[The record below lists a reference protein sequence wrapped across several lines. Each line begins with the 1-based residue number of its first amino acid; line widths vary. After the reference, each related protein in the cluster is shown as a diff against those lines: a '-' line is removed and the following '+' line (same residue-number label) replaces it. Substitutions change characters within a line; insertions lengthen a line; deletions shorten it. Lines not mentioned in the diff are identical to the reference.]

1 MKKFYSL
8 LLFVLLFFVY
18 GNAQMN
24 YNFSAISGT
33 YTALSSGTNPT
44 ILPTTSGGNTDEGYA
59 NNLSIGFSFSY
70 NGTNYTS
77 FGICTNGF
85 IYLGSSGLSNSSIT
99 YDNNLATGLPA
110 ARPIIAPLWDDIDVQ
125 TTTNIKYLVS
135 GSAPNRV
142 LTIEWANALWDPFAA
157 AAAISFQ
164 VKLYETTNV
173 IEFIYKQ
180 EAGNIEDN
188 FGAVGASIGISSTAT
203 GTGNFLSL
211 NNSSNNP
218 SVSSSLNTNDIITK
232 PATGQIYR
240 FTPLIPCSGTPNAGT
255 ASASVNTTCS
265 SVIFNLMLNGYSSQ
279 GGISL
284 QWQSSPTGQNN
295 WSDLGGVITDHAT
308 IAQTTAN
315 DFRCKVTC
323 IASSTSSYSNV
334 ITVGISSG
342 VDCILANDECSGA
355 ITISQNF
362 YVANCTGASLNT
374 SLATQSSNPSSFF
387 GGSQDDDVWYKFI
400 ATADKAVI
408 RFENIS
414 AVSGA
419 PNNIA
424 FAFYSGTACASLTDL
439 GGSTVTINAGKGEAL
454 YAGLTVG
461 NTYYVRVA
469 SSGTNWRV
477 QGKICVSEP
486 QIVVPLTIQY
496 FSGKKDGNSNIL
508 QWQTIHEIN
517 NTAFDIQRSA
527 DGIHFSSIAIVLS
540 KANNV
545 STTNSYEFYDNYIL
559 QGNNFYRLKQID
571 KDGSV
576 YYSSIVLVKNLYFN
590 QPHIVNIF
598 PNPVK
603 NILQTTLYL
612 PQPNKVQ
619 FSINDLAGKIVL
631 LNTMN
636 LHEGEVSTEMNI
648 SALSKGIYILK
659 VVSSN
664 GILIGIQ
671 KIVKE

>member
-1 MKKFYSL
+1 
-8 LLFVLLFFVY
+8 
-18 GNAQMN
+18 MN
-24 YNFSAISGT
+24 YNFSATSGT
-33 YTALSSGTNPT
+33 YAALSSGTTPT
-44 ILPTTSGGNTDEGYA
+44 LLPTTSGGSTDEGYA
-59 NNLSIGFSFSY
+59 NNLPIGFTFIY
-70 NGTNYTS
+70 NGNNYTT

-85 IYLGSSGLSNSSIT
+85 IYLGSAGIANNSIT
-99 YDNNLATGLPA
+99 YNNNLSIGLPA

-157 AAAISFQ
+157 APAISFQ

-188 FGAVGASIGISSTAT
+188 FGGVGASIGITATAT

-295 WSDLGGVITDHAT
+295 WSDLGGVITDYAT
-308 IAQTTAN
+308 IAQIAAS
-315 DFRCKVTC
+315 DYRCKVTC

-342 VDCILANDECSGA
+342 VDCVLANDECSGA
-355 ITISQNF
+355 ITITQGA
-362 YVANCTGASLNT
+362 YEANCSGANFNT

-400 ATADKAVI
+400 TTADKAVI
-408 RFENIS
+408 KFENIS

-419 PNNIA
+419 TGNIA
-424 FAFYSGTACASLTDL
+424 FAFYSGTACAGLTDL
-439 GGSTVTINAGKGEAL
+439 GGTTVNINSGKGEAL
-454 YAGLTVG
+454 YDGLTVG
-461 NTYYVRVA
+461 NTYYIRVV
-469 SSGTNWRV
+469 SSGTNWRA
-477 QGKICVSEP
+477 QGTICVTKP
-486 QIVVPLTIQY
+486 QIVVPIIIQY
-496 FSGKKDGNSNIL
+496 FSGKKNGNSNIL
-508 QWQTIHEIN
+508 QWQTMHEIN
-517 NTAFDIQRSA
+517 TTAFDIQRSA
-527 DGIHFSSIAIVLS
+527 DGIHFSSIASVLS
-540 KANNV
+540 KADNA

-559 QGNNFYRLKQID
+559 AGNNFYRLKQVD
-571 KDGSV
+571 KDGSA
-576 YYSSIVLVKNLYFN
+576 YYSSIILLKNLLSN
-590 QPHIVNIF
+590 QPHIVNVF

-636 LHEGEVSTEMNI
+636 LQEGEVSTEMNI